1 MPTRTAVTSLLD
13 ADRDLARAVPAEQAA
28 AARRTLAVR
37 VDALDRGSWKPS
49 DEFGQDPPAVGL
61 LVLDGLITREIS
73 FADRTTSELLGTGDL
88 LRPQDHDSGF
98 DPLPVAVAWHV
109 LEPARIAVLD
119 GRFALSARPY
129 PGVMVEL
136 AARTVRRSRAL
147 AFQLALSQLTRV
159 DDRLLV
165 LFWQLAERWGRVGT
179 DGVRLPL
186 ELTHRTLGRLVGA
199 RRPSVTTALS
209 GLARDGLVERIDE
222 GWLLRGDPAEA
233 LRRRGR
239 GTVLPPVHEE
249 LEAEEIV
256 G

>member
-1 MPTRTAVTSLLD
+1 MQHKIAVISLLD
-13 ADRDLARAVPAEQAA
+13 VDRELARAVPPEQLG
-28 AARRTLAVR
+28 AARRALGVR
-37 VDALDRGSWKPS
+37 VQALDSGEWRPS
-49 DEFGQDPPAVGL
+49 LVFGDEPPEVGL
-61 LVLDGLITREIS
+61 LVISGLLARAIT
-73 FADRTTSELLGTGDL
+73 FADRTTSELLGAGDL

-98 DPLPVAVAWHV
+98 DPLPVEIDWQV
-109 LEPARIAVLD
+109 LEPARIALLD
-119 GRFALSARPY
+119 MRFAFAARPF

-165 LFWQLAERWGRVGT
+165 LLWQLAERWGRVGP
-179 DGVRLPL
+179 DGVRVPL
-186 ELTHRTLGRLVGA
+186 GLTHRTLGWLVGA

-209 GLARDGLVERIDE
+209 GLAREGLVERVDD

-239 GTVLPPVHEE
+239 GEALPPPG
-249 LEAEEIV
+249 EAFEQLAR
-256 G
+256 

>member
-1 MPTRTAVTSLLD
+1 MSTRSAVISLLD
-13 ADRDLARAVPAEQAA
+13 ADRELARAVPADQLS

-37 VDALDRGSWKPS
+37 VDALERGEWSPTGTYG
-49 DEFGQDPPAVGL
+49 DDAPAVGL
-61 LVLDGLITREIS
+61 LVLDGLITREIT
-73 FADRTTSELLGTGDL
+73 FADRTTSELLGAGDL

-98 DPLPVAVAWHV
+98 DPLPVEIHWFV
-109 LEPARIAVLD
+109 LEPARVATLD
-119 GRFALSARPY
+119 SRFALSARPF
-129 PGVMVEL
+129 PGVMVDL

-165 LFWQLAERWGRVGT
+165 LFWQLAERWGKVGT
-179 DGVRLPL
+179 EGVRLPL

-209 GLARDGLVERIDE
+209 GLARDGLVERTDE

-233 LRRRGR
+233 LGRRGR
-239 GTVLPPVHEE
+239 GTVLPPVDEE
-249 LEAEEIV
+249 FQELA

>member
-1 MPTRTAVTSLLD
+1 MPEKAAVISLLD
-13 ADRDLARAVPAEQAA
+13 ADRELARAIPPDQVA

-37 VDALDRGSWKPS
+37 VEPLDRGEWRP
-49 DEFGQDPPAVGL
+49 DDMFGKDPPAVGL
-61 LVLDGLITREIS
+61 LALDGLITRGIT
-73 FADRTTSELLGTGDL
+73 FADRTTSELLGAGDL

-98 DPLPVAVAWHV
+98 DPLPVGIDWQV

-119 GRFALSARPY
+119 AQFALSARPF
-129 PGVMVEL
+129 PGVLVEL

-165 LFWQLAERWGRVGT
+165 LFWQLAERWGHVGP
-179 DGVRLPL
+179 DGVRVPL

-209 GLARDGLVERIDE
+209 GLARDGLVERTDA

-233 LRRRGR
+233 LARRGR
-239 GTVLPPVHEE
+239 GEVLPRVNEDFE
-249 LEAEEIV
+249 RI
-256 G
+256 GY